1 MSWNVNLC
9 SAFLIGL
16 HVSYAHKNISFFQ
29 LISQQ
34 STIMTPL
41 PGGYINQAL
50 TGPPL
55 PSVASLPIQNGLTTP
70 SITPTSGNFIQI
82 LSALIFK
89 SLLFFKNIIIM
100 YHMLQLVISVILNWL
115 LFVMKSIYW
124 DFLKFSKFQRWWWLF
139 VKYWSLWISFINY
152 SLQFQ
157 HASLRAWICLW
168 HDVGIALQCPNLLTM
183 KLSFHL

>member
-1 MSWNVNLC
+1 MAFNLGSWPRDVAPKILVFYLVQGANVMKCKLVFIFSNR
-9 SAFLIGL
+9 S
-16 HVSYAHKNISFFQ
+16 VSYAHKNISFFQ

-124 DFLKFSKFQRWWWLF
+124 LFLKFSKFQRW
-139 VKYWSLWISFINY
+139 
-152 SLQFQ
+152 
-157 HASLRAWICLW
+157 
-168 HDVGIALQCPNLLTM
+168 
-183 KLSFHL
+183 